1 MAVTH
6 IQNTAPA
13 PPAETAATT
22 PTRLPM
28 PTRVAV
34 EMISVWKEERP
45 SLPCFFSHTAA
56 IISRN
61 SRTGKRRVRQV
72 NQMPAVNSSTTMK
85 EMPMP
90 PPSGMVNR
98 SPHSRR

>member
-1 MAVTH
+1 MPVRLFRDMIAAVCEKKQGRDGLSSFQT
-6 IQNTAPA
+6 
-13 PPAETAATT
+13 
-22 PTRLPM
+22 L
-28 PTRVAV
+28 V
-34 EMISVWKEERP
+34 
-45 SLPCFFSHTAA
+45 
-56 IISRN
+56 ISRN
-61 SRTGKRRVRQV
+61 SRTGKRRVWQV